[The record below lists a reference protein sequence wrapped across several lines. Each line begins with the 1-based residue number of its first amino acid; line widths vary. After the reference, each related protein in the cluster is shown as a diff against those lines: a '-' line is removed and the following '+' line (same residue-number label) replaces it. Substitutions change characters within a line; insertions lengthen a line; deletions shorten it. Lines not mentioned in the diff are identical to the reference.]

1 MPNTLKIIIRQC
13 LLRSLIK
20 KLLKNYTKIW
30 EKISSL
36 MNKEFDSDPLYGG
49 NDKYIKTK
57 IKSYGYIINTNFQ
70 IKKIPKKIYHANV
83 YH

>member
-49 NDKYIKTK
+49 SDKYIKTK